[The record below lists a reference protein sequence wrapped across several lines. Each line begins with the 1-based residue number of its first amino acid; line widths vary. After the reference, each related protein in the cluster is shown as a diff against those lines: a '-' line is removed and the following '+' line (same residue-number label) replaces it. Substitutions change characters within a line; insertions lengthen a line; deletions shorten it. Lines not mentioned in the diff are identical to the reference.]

1 MYIFMMIEKKKKAQL
16 ATNTIHFS
24 QTSIEQKFLICE
36 GCVIMARKSFF
47 RDEKSSYWNE
57 ERLQLAELVEQFKKE
72 HLKEK
77 EGKKIWQEM

>member
-1 MYIFMMIEKKKKAQL
+1 
-16 ATNTIHFS
+16 
-24 QTSIEQKFLICE
+24 
-36 GCVIMARKSFF
+36 MARKSFF